1 MRSTIRSVGLAL
13 ALAIPAAAHADESTL
28 CTDITSAPYSI
39 TAPGIYC
46 LKNSVTGDISI
57 QADDVVLDLN
67 GHVIEPLKPGLGSG
81 VWATDRANITVRNGT
96 IRGFHYGIQF
106 AGSKGSR
113 NHLLE
118 HLKITDSLDSAII
131 LYGDGSVVR
140 RNMLLNNGFDTG
152 PGARFVLYAQGTGI
166 HIADNQ
172 IVESGIGVTV
182 NEVVGIRTNGSGIAV
197 ERNVVSNAEIGPH
210 NSRGIIVNGSATAR
224 NSVVGNRIVNMK
236 IGIMN
241 GFGSAGPA
249 VFMDNTVGGATFGAF
264 FGGVMAGTTN
274 TSF

>member
-1 MRSTIRSVGLAL
+1 MRSVIRSVGLAL
-13 ALAIPAAAHADESTL
+13 ALAVPAAAHAETTL
-28 CTDITSAPYSI
+28 CTDITSAPYAI

-57 QADDVVLDLN
+57 HADDVVLDLN
-67 GHVIEPLKPGLGSG
+67 GHVMQSLKPGSGSG
-81 VWATDRANITVRNGT
+81 ITAFDRANITVRNGT
-96 IRGFHYGIQF
+96 IRGHHYGIQIS
-106 AGSKGSR
+106 GKLSR
-113 NHLLE
+113 GHLLE

-140 RNMLLNNGFDTG
+140 HNMLLNNGFDTG
-152 PGARFVLYAQGTGI
+152 PGARFVMFVSGDGI

-172 IVESGIGVTV
+172 VVESGIGVTV

-197 ERNVVSNAEIGPH
+197 ERNVISNAEIGPH
-210 NSRGIIVNGSATAR
+210 NSRGIIVNGVSTAR

-274 TSF
+274 TSY

>member
-13 ALAIPAAAHADESTL
+13 ALAIPAAANAETTL
-28 CTDITSAPYSI
+28 CTDITSAPYAI

-67 GHVIEPLKPGLGSG
+67 GHVIEPLKPGSGSG
-81 VWATDRANITVRNGT
+81 IWASDRANITVRNGT
-96 IRGFHYGIQF
+96 IRGFHYGIQIS
-106 AGSKGSR
+106 GSKGSR
-113 NHLLE
+113 SHLLE

-131 LYGDGSVVR
+131 LYGNGSVVR
-140 RNMLLNNGFDTG
+140 KNMLLNNGFDTG
-152 PGARFVLYAQGTGI
+152 PGARFVLYASGDGI
-166 HIADNQ
+166 HIADNE

-197 ERNVVSNAEIGPH
+197 ERNVVSNVEIGPH
-210 NSRGIIVNGSATAR
+210 NSRGIIVNGVATAR

-264 FGGVMAGTTN
+264 FFGVMAGTTN

>member
-13 ALAIPAAAHADESTL
+13 ALAVPAAAHAETTL
-28 CTDITSAPYSI
+28 CTFISSAPFTIVS
-39 TAPGIYC
+39 PGIYC
-46 LKNSVTGDISI
+46 LKDSVHGGISI
-57 QADDVVLDLN
+57 HADDVVLDLN
-67 GHVIEPLKPGLGSG
+67 GHVIEALKPGSGSG
-81 VWATDRANITVRNGT
+81 VTAFDRANITVRNGT
-96 IRGFHYGIQF
+96 IRGHHYGIQIS
-106 AGSKGSR
+106 GKGSR
-113 NHLLE
+113 SHLLE
-118 HLKITDSLDSAII
+118 DLKITDSMDSAIV

-152 PGARFVLYAQGTGI
+152 PGARFVMFAQGNGI

-172 IVESGIGVTV
+172 VVESGIGVTV

-197 ERNVVSNAEIGPH
+197 ERNVVSNAAIGTH
-210 NSRGIIVNGSATAR
+210 NSRGIIVNGVATAR

-241 GFGSAGPA
+241 GFGTAGPA
-249 VFMDNTVGGATFGAF
+249 VFMDNTVGGATTPF
-264 FGGVMAGTTN
+264 FFGVMAGTTN